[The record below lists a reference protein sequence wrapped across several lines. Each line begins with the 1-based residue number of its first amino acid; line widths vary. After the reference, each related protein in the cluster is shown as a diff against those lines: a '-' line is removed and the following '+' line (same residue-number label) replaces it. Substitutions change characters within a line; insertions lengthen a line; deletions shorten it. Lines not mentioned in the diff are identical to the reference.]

1 MDNQPDNANAVVRP
15 PIMLLSAFLLGLLAD
30 WLYPLKFVPA
40 AVPNV
45 LLGSFIFIDG
55 LALVVWA
62 ITTIRAAGTHVQTSQ
77 PTTAIVAEGPY
88 RFSRNPIYLG
98 MFLGLIGLAIA
109 FNTIWILG
117 RCSRSMRS
125 SGIAAIRRK
134 FAAGS
139 DAGLLR
145 PLQPELLHQ
154 PAPLL
159 LLGAAIGAQAL
170 HAKACRTGSS
180 RSSRFSA

>member
-15 PIMLLSAFLLGLLAD
+15 PIMLLLAFLLGLLAD

-55 LALVVWA
+55 FALVVWA
-62 ITTIRAAGTHVQTSQ
+62 ITTIRAAGTHVQTTQ

-109 FNTIWILG
+109 FNTIWILVALLAFYAVIRYG
-117 RCSRSMRS
+117 V
-125 SGIAAIRRK
+125 IAREEAYLTRK
-134 FAAGS
+134 FG
-139 DAGLLR
+139 DVYRGY
-145 PLQPELLHQ
+145 Q
-154 PAPLL
+154 
-159 LLGAAIGAQAL
+159 AQVRRWL
-170 HAKACRTGSS
+170 
-180 RSSRFSA
+180 

>member
-15 PIMLLSAFLLGLLAD
+15 PIMLLLAFLLGLLAD
-30 WLYPLKFVPA
+30 WLYPLKFLPA

-62 ITTIRAAGTHVQTSQ
+62 ITTIRAAGTHVQTTQ

-109 FNTIWILG
+109 FNTIWILV
-117 RCSRSMRS
+117 
-125 SGIAAIRRK
+125 ALLAFYAVIRHGVVVREEAYLTRK
-134 FAAGS
+134 FG
-139 DAGLLR
+139 DVYRGY
-145 PLQPELLHQ
+145 Q
-154 PAPLL
+154 
-159 LLGAAIGAQAL
+159 AQVRRWL
-170 HAKACRTGSS
+170 
-180 RSSRFSA
+180 